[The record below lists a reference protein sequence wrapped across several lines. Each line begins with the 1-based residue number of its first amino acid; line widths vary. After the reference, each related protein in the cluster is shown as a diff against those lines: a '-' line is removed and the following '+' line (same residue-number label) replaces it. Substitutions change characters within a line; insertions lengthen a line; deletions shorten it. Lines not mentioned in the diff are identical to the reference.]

1 MRLLDDKRKVKTV
14 RVLVY
19 PNITYQK
26 DLSKDSYIQVIKQ
39 QISLLNEI
47 RDDLWF
53 YVILPTR
60 RRSKNNPNGSF
71 ETLLDFPNVKQ
82 WYITIPKYP
91 PAMRSHFNVCNMQK
105 MLDKGLDFDLV
116 MSHLPEHTHALE
128 NTMYNLTHHV
138 PPVFGYCHWF
148 DLKNVVTWSKDS
160 FLQNV
165 TGLLEMDRCYLNT
178 QHQKDMVLNQARETF
193 NDDTIDRL
201 NNILEVQH
209 LGIYKEDIVSN
220 INDKPEKVIVFNH
233 RPDTYKHFN
242 QFIAVTD
249 KLWKMRQDFTVW
261 VPLLDAGNHDEEN
274 RFREYVDVKK
284 SDNTVSKKMN
294 YYNQLKKC
302 YMGFSPKQK
311 YGGWSV
317 ATTDG
322 MMNGVPYIMYDDTYY
337 KELYPHGDFF
347 ENDHEALMLLNTY
360 LDDPKYRNEEAQ
372 KSLDYM
378 SSSMV
383 YKNEIIK
390 MSEYMDDLLARQKVM
405 RATKILSD
413 TETDKLEK
421 IIEFIKKGPVTKK
434 ELMEF
439 VGWGRGIKWSPYRRA
454 LMNHPNIFDVMDEY
468 PMYIWRDVNG

>member
-1 MRLLDDKRKVKTV
+1 MILFNLEERNVKTV
-14 RVLVY
+14 RILVY
-19 PNITYQK
+19 PNITFQE
-26 DLSKDSYIQVIKQ
+26 DLDKDSYIQVIKN
-39 QISLLNEI
+39 QISLLNQI

-53 YVILPTR
+53 YLILPRHVT
-60 RRSKNNPNGSF
+60 SLAF
-71 ETLLDFPNVKQ
+71 DNVTQ
-82 WYITIPKYP
+82 WYVPLPTYP
-91 PAMRSHFNVCNMQK
+91 QTMRSHFDVFKMQK
-105 MLDKGLDFDLV
+105 MLHKGLDFDLV

-128 NTMYNLTHHV
+128 NTMYNVTHHM

-209 LGIYKEDIVSN
+209 LGVYREDIVSN
-220 INDKPEKVIVFNH
+220 INDKPDKVIVFNH

-261 VPLLDAGNHDEEN
+261 VPLLDAGNHDTAN
-274 RFREYVDVKK
+274 RFREYVDVEK
-284 SDNTVSKKMN
+284 SDSTVSEKMN

-372 KSLDYM
+372 KALDYM

-383 YKNEIIK
+383 YKNEIIN
-390 MSEYMDDLLARQKVM
+390 MSEYMDDLLNRQKVM
-405 RATKILSD
+405 SD
-413 TETDKLEK
+413 TDKLKE
-421 IIEFIKKGPVTKK
+421 IIEFIKKGAATKQQIMDY
-434 ELMEF
+434 L
-439 VGWGRGIKWSPYRRA
+439 GWGRGIKWSPYRRA

-468 PMYIWRDVNG
+468 PMYIWRDMNG